1 MLNRLN
7 IAIVLI
13 LSALVIIPF
22 FTRPAD
28 ARPSTRAYTC
38 EGVWNLINRRGAIV
52 MDTKNSNVYRR
63 FVKNRSYCPS
73 DMVLFQYLAPT
84 RDGRCQLYICRSP
97 ETDFFG
103 GGLRRN

>member
-1 MLNRLN
+1 MLNKTSIVVVLLAL
-7 IAIVLI
+7 AIT
-13 LSALVIIPF
+13 PF
-22 FTRPAD
+22 LTQSTD
-28 ARPSTRAYTC
+28 ARPSTRSYTC

-63 FVKNRSYCPS
+63 FVKNRSYCPN

-103 GGLRRN
+103 GGFHRN